1 MDGMTVVSVTRE
13 GTGEADQG
21 EGLYG
26 YRLKAGEVW
35 KPPVYQSGKYHVIL
49 GNPEE
54 NRWKLLPVQI
64 IP

>member
-35 KPPVYQSGKYHVIL
+35 QPPVYQSGKYHVIL